1 MQPFP
6 TKPSV
11 VIVGRDIEGVGPAY
25 NVNPWQNFGPVSQMT
40 SAWYDSGQLI
50 RGGTVTR
57 RLPWTP
63 YSYPSVGR
71 EPGMFLPPDLPA
83 IPAVPGDKGAQSY
96 RKRSLGRT
104 VSAGTPTNAP
114 GLITG

>member
-6 TKPSV
+6 TAPSP
-11 VIVGRDIEGVGPAY
+11 VIVGRDLEGVGPAY
-25 NVNPWQNFGPVSQMT
+25 NVNPWQNFGPVSMMPG
-40 SAWYDSGQLI
+40 AWYNSGNLI
-50 RGGTVTR
+50 RAYTVTR

-71 EPGMFLPPDLPA
+71 EPGMFLPPDIPA
-83 IPAVPGDKGAQSY
+83 IPADTHDRGAQSY

-104 VSAGTPTNAP
+104 VAAGTPSSAP
-114 GLITG
+114 GAVSG